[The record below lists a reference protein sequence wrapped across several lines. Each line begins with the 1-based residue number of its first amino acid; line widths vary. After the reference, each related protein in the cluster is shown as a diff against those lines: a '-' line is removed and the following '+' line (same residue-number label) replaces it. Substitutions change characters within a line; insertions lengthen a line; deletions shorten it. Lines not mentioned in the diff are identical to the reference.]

1 MDLWQLHVFCKVV
14 ELNSFSKAGKV
25 VHLSQPTVSSHIK
38 DLEDYIGCRLI
49 DRLPK
54 KAGPTKAGELL
65 YGYAKKMLTLRE
77 EAESALAEFQG
88 AIKGRLVM
96 GGSTIPGVYILP
108 QYIGSFS
115 QTYPEVTIS
124 LVLGDTESIT
134 GGVIEG
140 DIEFAVVGARLKDS
154 RIIQEPLIQD
164 EMRIVVPASHPW
176 ANKKS
181 ISVGMLQKEP
191 FIIREKGSG
200 TLQSIQKRLLQKGH
214 RIEDLNIIAEM
225 GSTEAVCQA
234 IKARA
239 GISIL
244 STLAVTEE
252 LKAGRLKALD
262 IKGISLK
269 RRFYMTRHRQR
280 TPSPLCR
287 TFIEF
292 LKNKIAEK

>member
-14 ELNSFSKAGKV
+14 DLESFSKAGKV

-65 YGYAKKMLTLRE
+65 YGYAKKLLSLRD

-108 QYIGSFS
+108 QFIGTFT
-115 QTYPEVTIS
+115 QMYPDVTIS

-134 GGVIEG
+134 SGTIEG
-140 DIEFAVVGARLKDS
+140 DIEFAVVGARIEDN

-164 EMRIVVPASHPW
+164 EMRIVVPATHPW

-181 ISVGMLQKEP
+181 VSVGMLQKEP

-200 TLQSIQKRLLQKGH
+200 TLQSIQERLLQKGH
-214 RIEDLNIIAEM
+214 HIEELNIIAEM

-234 IKARA
+234 IKAHA

-252 LKAGRLKALD
+252 LKNGRLRALD

-280 TPSPLCR
+280 TPSPLCK

-292 LKNKIAEK
+292 LKKKIAEK

>member
-292 LKNKIAEK
+292 LKKKISEK